1 MEEITPMKMLSLI
14 LTGLMISVAS
24 VQAHALVDV
33 RLTYGL
39 LGSKPDLASMFPG
52 TPGTLP
58 DVTPTYGLGADI
70 IVSPPFVPLGVGLR
84 YENMGVTASTS
95 GNEFK
100 ADYKRTSLLV
110 NYRIIDTLL
119 YLGPIFSY
127 GLSHSGEIKAT
138 QPSGTST
145 WGSSSI
151 SSYSVGLEAGAKL
164 IGFRVGAEAGYQD
177 FRWKDA
183 TDSTGSGTKQD
194 INMSGTYA
202 KITVGFGI

>member
-1 MEEITPMKMLSLI
+1 MEEITTMKMLSLI
-14 LTGLMISVAS
+14 LTGLLVSFAS
-24 VQAHALVDV
+24 TQAHALVDV

-39 LGSKPDLASMFPG
+39 LGSKPDMNAMFPG
-52 TPGTLP
+52 SPVGLP
-58 DVTPTYGLGADI
+58 DVAPTYGLGADI

-84 YENMGVTASTS
+84 YENMGVTASSS

-100 ADYKRTSLLV
+100 ADYTRSSLLV

-138 QPSGTST
+138 QPGKTST
-145 WGSSSI
+145 WGSNSI
-151 SSYSVGLEAGAKL
+151 SSYSLGLEAGAKL

-183 TDSTGSGTKQD
+183 TDTTGGGTKQD